1 MCLRHP
7 TTKKDP
13 RQGSLLSAWTGRTME
28 KDWPKRPS
36 DRQLQEAQKKDS
48 DRAINP
54 AVEAV
59 CDPAHLA
66 PPGSL
71 QVKQLR
77 HLHVQVSLGQRC
89 HRQKK
94 KKSCTCACMVA
105 SLVSNAG
112 SCSPED
118 YGLSGFSVSGYSPG
132 KNTVAH
138 WSIPM
143 YWLTYPFR
151 ALYFLLP

>member
-1 MCLRHP
+1 
-7 TTKKDP
+7 
-13 RQGSLLSAWTGRTME
+13 ME

-94 KKSCTCACMVA
+94 KKKSLAPVHAWSLQLYPTQGLAALKTMACQA
-105 SLVSNAG
+105 SLSEG
-112 SCSPED
+112 
-118 YGLSGFSVSGYSPG
+118 
-132 KNTVAH
+132 
-138 WSIPM
+138 IPQARI
-143 YWLTYPFR
+143 L
-151 ALYFLLP
+151 